1 MTLSIPARLLT
12 IVALSSQGASFQL
25 HHLTQVRHSSWRPET
40 TSALHL
46 SAQPSEGD
54 MRRIME
60 EESMNP
66 ATLAESAE
74 RMKNMTPEDM
84 TTLIAEMEKMPDAQK
99 EQLKKMGVS

>member
-1 MTLSIPARLLT
+1 MKLSFPARLLT
-12 IVALSSQGASFQL
+12 IVAISSQGASFQL

-40 TSALHL
+40 TSALHF
-46 SAQPSEGD
+46 SAQPSEED
-54 MRRIME
+54 KRRIME

-99 EQLKKMGVS
+99 EQLKKMGMP